1 MRRIA
6 EKPDLIN
13 TIAVKVWTEAGISS
27 SLGSTNLVFRINPQ
41 ESCQKKGILTLSV
54 EFGNT
59 ISTERVENVL

>member
-27 SLGSTNLVFRINPQ
+27 SLEPTNLVFRINPQ
-41 ESCQKKGILTLSV
+41 ESCLRKKK
-54 EFGNT
+54 F
-59 ISTERVENVL
+59 